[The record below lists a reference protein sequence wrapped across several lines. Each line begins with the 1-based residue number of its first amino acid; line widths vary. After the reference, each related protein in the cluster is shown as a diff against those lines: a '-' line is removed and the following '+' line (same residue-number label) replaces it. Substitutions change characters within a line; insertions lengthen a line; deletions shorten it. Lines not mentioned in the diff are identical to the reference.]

1 LEQAVLLPV
10 NYILLYIQRM
20 SESRIKFDKAVWKT
34 VSSIKSGRVMSY
46 GQVARISGYPGR
58 ARMVSKA
65 MKRSADPLP
74 WHRVV
79 KSDRTL
85 AFEIGSETFNKQ
97 KELLEKEGVRFIAGK
112 VVPVDA
118 YEVIDL
124 DELLWGP
131 PE

>member
-1 LEQAVLLPV
+1 
-10 NYILLYIQRM
+10 M
-20 SESRIKFDKAVWKT
+20 SESRFKFDKAIWKT

-46 GQVARISGYPGR
+46 GQVARFAGYPR
-58 ARMVSKA
+58 HARMVSKA
-65 MKRSADPLP
+65 MSRSTEPLP

-85 AFEIGSETFNKQ
+85 AFEVGSEAFNKQ
-97 KELLEKEGVRFIAGK
+97 KELLEKEGVQFIGGK
-112 VVPVDA
+112 VVPLDSDEA
-118 YEVIDL
+118 KDL

>member
-1 LEQAVLLPV
+1 M
-10 NYILLYIQRM
+10 YIECM
-20 SESRIKFDKAVWKT
+20 PESRFIFDKAIWKT

-46 GQVARISGYPGR
+46 GQVARIAGYPR
-58 ARMVSKA
+58 HARMVSKA
-65 MKRSADPLP
+65 MSRSAESLP

-85 AFEIGSETFNKQ
+85 AFEVGSEAYIKQ
-97 KELLEKEGVRFIAGK
+97 QDLLEKEGVKIIGGK
-112 VVPVDA
+112 VVPLYSV
-118 YEVIDL
+118 EGKEL